1 MSAARDFPNQPI
13 LEVREPEGP
22 VSAFVI
28 NSPHSGNF
36 YPAAFLAQSRLTKEA
51 IRRSEDC
58 FVDELFSGCTA
69 LGAPMLSAKFP
80 RAYLDVNREPFE
92 LDPKMFIETLPSHVN
107 SQSLRVGGGLGTIPR
122 IVGDGMEIYRARMP
136 FSEALGRIETIY
148 RPYHAELKRLVM
160 QARQSRGT
168 AILIDCHSM
177 PGSIRIGE
185 RGVRPD
191 VVVGDRF
198 GASASRDIAEMALHC
213 LRDLGFVAAYN
224 KPYAG
229 GFITEHYGRPLRG
242 LHALQIEVS
251 RSLYMDEQ
259 GFTKSPGFEGLRRA
273 INAFLEKFMSM
284 AGVDRNYPPLAAE

>member
-13 LEVREPEGP
+13 LDLREPEGQ

-28 NSPHSGNF
+28 NSPHSGRF
-36 YPAAFLAQSRLTKEA
+36 YPASFLAQSRLTKDA
-51 IRRSEDC
+51 VRRSEDC
-58 FVDELFSGCTA
+58 FADELFAGCTA
-69 LGAPMLSAKFP
+69 LGAPILSANFP

-92 LDPKMFIETLPSHVN
+92 LDPRMFIETLPSYVN

-136 FSEALGRIETIY
+136 FSEALERIETIY
-148 RPYHAELKRLVM
+148 RPYHAELKRLVLR
-160 QARQSRGT
+160 AREMHGE
-168 AILIDCHSM
+168 AVLLDCHSM

-185 RGVRPD
+185 RGTRPD
-191 VVVGDRF
+191 FIVGDRF
-198 GASASRDIAEMALHC
+198 GASASRHVAELALHC
-213 LRDLGFVAAYN
+213 LRAQGFTAAYN

-259 GFTKSPGFEGLRRA
+259 SFTKSAGFEGLRRA
-273 INAFLEKFMSM
+273 INVFLGSFMSM

>member
-13 LEVREPEGP
+13 LQVREPDGALSP
-22 VSAFVI
+22 FVV
-28 NSPHSGNF
+28 NSPHSGNS
-36 YPAAFLAQSRLTKEA
+36 YPAFFLAQSRLTKESV
-51 IRRSEDC
+51 RRSEDC
-58 FVDELFSGCTA
+58 FVDELFCGCLA

-92 LDPKMFIETLPSHVN
+92 LDPKMFFETLPSHVN

-122 IVGDGMEIYRARMP
+122 IVGDGQEIYRARMP
-136 FSEALGRIETIY
+136 YSEALGRIDTIY

-160 QARQSRGT
+160 RARQMHGE

-177 PGSIRIGE
+177 PGSIRVGE
-185 RGVRPD
+185 RGTRPD
-191 VVVGDRF
+191 VIVGDRF
-198 GASASRDIAEMALHC
+198 GASASRHVAEMALHC
-213 LRDLGFVAAYN
+213 LRAQGFTAAYN

-229 GFITEHYGRPLRG
+229 GFITEHYGRPMRG

-259 GFTKSPGFEGLRRA
+259 NFAKSAGFEGLRRA
-273 INAFLEKFMSM
+273 INVFLDSFMSM
-284 AGVDRNYPPLAAE
+284 AGLDRNYPPLAAE